1 MARCAVSRKVIQPAT
16 VRARVVPS
24 KSGHFLVIFSIFGWK
39 RAPPKKAGNPVAGK
53 AGPAQAGPA
62 GPTQAAE
69 IPKASGE
76 DSLDFSEYV
85 PPPKP
90 EPEAAGQ
97 SPVSATAPV
106 LPQRSDE
113 ALAIPAEV
121 DAFLSDLTPDAE
133 PAPVA
138 EEVPPIVEKAATLF
152 ASGQAVQALSVLA
165 AAVRDADAGAAALRA
180 WLVLFDLYQHF
191 CMREEFEAL
200 ALEFVVKFER
210 SPPAW
215 IDTGEPR
222 DPALATGGIAY
233 FALGREL
240 SGASAAELET
250 LRNAV
255 AAERTV
261 RVECGKL
268 ERIDGAGCKVLLETV
283 RSFREAGKQIVL
295 TGEERLI
302 RFLEE
307 TCGAGGKETDPA
319 VWALLFDVYRA
330 LGLQGQF
337 EEAAVNYAV
346 TFEVSPPSW
355 ESQPPTAAKR
365 SAATGPVGAA
375 DQDLTLS
382 GELLGAS
389 EDLARQLQDR
399 AAIGK
404 TLVIDMSGAKRV
416 DPATADL
423 MLNVLSKLRQT
434 GATIEIRGA
443 NELIRAL
450 FCIKGLSKL
459 ARIIPRK

>member
-1 MARCAVSRKVIQPAT
+1 M
-16 VRARVVPS
+16 
-24 KSGHFLVIFSIFGWK
+24 IFSIFGWK
-39 RAPPKKAGNPVAGK
+39 RAPPKKAGKPVAGQ

-62 GPTQAAE
+62 GSTQGAE
-69 IPKASGE
+69 IPEARGE

-97 SPVSATAPV
+97 NIVSATAPV
-106 LPQRSDE
+106 LPRWGE
-113 ALAIPAEV
+113 APAIPPEV
-121 DAFLSDLTPDAE
+121 DAFLSDLD
-133 PAPVA
+133 PAPDA
-138 EEVPPIVEKAATLF
+138 EEVPPMVEKAATLF
-152 ASGQAVQALSVLA
+152 ASGQAAQALSALA
-165 AAVRDADAGAAALRA
+165 PSVRDADIVATEQT
-180 WLVLFDLYQHF
+180 WLVLFDLYQYLG
-191 CMREEFEAL
+191 MKEEFEAL

-215 IDTGEPR
+215 IETGETR
-222 DPALATGGIAY
+222 GPALATGGIAC
-233 FALGREL
+233 FALGEEL
-240 SGASAAELET
+240 VGASAAEWET

-255 AAERTV
+255 GDERTV

-268 ERIDGAGCKVLLETV
+268 ERIDGAGCKLLLETLL
-283 RSFREAGKQIVL
+283 SFREAEKQIVL
-295 TGEERLI
+295 TGEERLV

-307 TCGAGGKETDPA
+307 TCSAGGKETHPA
-319 VWALLFDVYRA
+319 VWALLFEVYRV
-330 LGLQGQF
+330 LGLQVQF

-355 ESQPPTAAKR
+355 ESQPRTEAQR
-365 SAATGPVGAA
+365 SAVTGPVGAS
-375 DQDLTLS
+375 DHDLALS

-389 EDLARQLQDR
+389 EDLATQLQDR
-399 AAIGK
+399 AAIGR
-404 TLVIDMSGAKRV
+404 TLVVDMAGAKRV

-434 GATIEIRGA
+434 GVTIEIRGT

-450 FCIKGLSKL
+450 FCIKGLSRL

>member
-1 MARCAVSRKVIQPAT
+1 MARCAAARKVIQPAT

-39 RAPPKKAGNPVAGK
+39 RAPSKKAGKPVAGK

-62 GPTQAAE
+62 GSTQGAE

-97 SPVSATAPV
+97 NPVSATAPMV
-106 LPQRSDE
+106 PQRRDE
-113 ALAIPAEV
+113 ALAIPPEV
-121 DAFLSDLTPDAE
+121 DSFLSDLDLSAE
-133 PAPVA
+133 PAYAA
-138 EEVPPIVEKAATLF
+138 EEIPPIVEKAATLF
-152 ASGQAVQALSVLA
+152 AGGQAEQALSALA
-165 AAVRDADAGAAALRA
+165 PSVRDADTVATEQT
-180 WLVLFDLYQHF
+180 WLVLFDLYQYLG
-191 CMREEFEAL
+191 MKEEFETL

-222 DPALATGGIAY
+222 DLALATGGIAY
-233 FALGREL
+233 FALGGEL
-240 SGASAAELET
+240 TGASAPELEI
-250 LRNAV
+250 LRSAV
-255 AAERTV
+255 VAERTV

-268 ERIDGAGCKVLLETV
+268 ERIDGAGCKLLLETV
-283 RSFREAGKQIVL
+283 LSFRQAGKQIVL

-307 TCGAGGKETDPA
+307 ACGAGGKQTDPA

-355 ESQPPTAAKR
+355 ESQPRTEAKR
-365 SAATGPVGAA
+365 SAVTSPAGAA
-375 DQDLTLS
+375 DQDVALS

-404 TLVIDMSGAKRV
+404 TLVVDMSGAKRV

-434 GATIEIRGA
+434 GTAIEIRGA